1 MKDGRRVPLTQL
13 RKRLKVEEY
22 ERDAPMITDE
32 IKARAV
38 RLKLL
43 QHFGQAAAAIVQAGE
58 RVKRGDTVARVPD
71 GALGA
76 DIHSSIDG
84 KVVAVNA
91 DAVVVEA

>member
-1 MKDGRRVPLTQL
+1 L

-22 ERDAPMITDE
+22 ERDAPMLGDE
-32 IKARAV
+32 VKPQAV

-43 QHFGQAAAAIVQAGE
+43 QHFGQAAVPVVQAGQ
-58 RVKRGDTVARVPD
+58 RLKRGDTVARVPD

-76 DIHSSIDG
+76 DIHSSIAG
-84 KVVAVNA
+84 KVAAVTG